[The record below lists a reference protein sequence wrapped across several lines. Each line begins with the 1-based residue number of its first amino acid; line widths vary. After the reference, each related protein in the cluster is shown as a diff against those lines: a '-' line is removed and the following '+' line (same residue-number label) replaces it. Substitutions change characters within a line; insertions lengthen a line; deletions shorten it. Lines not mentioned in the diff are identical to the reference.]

1 MNNQKEIDRFNQ
13 ALTEFFDSHYTK
25 EEEHNLL
32 QELKAKNDKEE
43 PIWITKM
50 LKSMLDDNEDPYHVL
65 HLAHEYRNKLT
76 DEQYQEVQ
84 DMADDYLA
92 DVED

>member
-1 MNNQKEIDRFNQ
+1 MSSQEEIDKFSK
-13 ALTEFFDSHYTK
+13 ALVEALDSHWTK
-25 EEEHNLL
+25 EQQEQLY

-50 LKSMLDDNEDPYHVL
+50 LKTMLDDGEDPYHVMEL
-65 HLAHEYRNKLT
+65 LYKYSDKIT

-92 DVED
+92 YVED